1 MATSGTEY
9 RDSGAK
15 ANNPDG
21 TPRHSVF
28 LPHYVRLGLLD
39 RYDLKLSSRP
49 KRRSCRIQI

>member
-1 MATSGTEY
+1 MSTSPTVY

-15 ANNPDG
+15 ANNPDR
-21 TPRHSVF
+21 TPWHNVF

-39 RYDLKLSSRP
+39 LYDLKLSSRP